1 MCTRTCTVAWTSRYV
16 LVVTGRVLRVARG
29 RRGAGR
35 AAVWR
40 RPIFYMRS
48 WLRLAWYATMCQPS
62 RHVRLVHILSARAFG
77 SSQLSK
83 VNGDRD
89 VVPWWL
95 WFGHL
100 TCDEVCKTFQPS
112 NYTAWLQHVAEKY
125 GLSIER
131 IQRLVPLPPPP
142 ILPAPRKPKYG
153 TQLRCDKKVLAWPT
167 RAR

>member
-1 MCTRTCTVAWTSRYV
+1 
-16 LVVTGRVLRVARG
+16 
-29 RRGAGR
+29 
-35 AAVWR
+35 
-40 RPIFYMRS
+40 
-48 WLRLAWYATMCQPS
+48 MCQPS

-112 NYTAWLQHVAEKY
+112 NYTAWLQQVAEKY

-131 IQRLVPLPPPP
+131 IQRLVPHSPTSHTPST
-142 ILPAPRKPKYG
+142 
-153 TQLRCDKKVLAWPT
+153 TQTQVWHAV
-167 RAR
+167 AV